1 MQLVAAVGR
10 PDAYAG
16 ELPVAYVQLKPG
28 RTATEA
34 ELIEFTRSRIG
45 ERAALP
51 KHIRIVPQLPLTPV
65 GKIFKPALKYAE
77 IKDLISAALRAA
89 GIEKHE
95 VSIGDV
101 PTKGVV
107 ISLAVARVEDD
118 AVARHVLGTF
128 SYPFSIQVTDAKTRG
143 GGRVRI
149 VRARHGI
156 WRSTMAKAATE
167 NVRPNRMSRQKQ
179 KTRSALI
186 NAALSVMALKGAD
199 ATTINDITEAA
210 DVGFGSFYN
219 HFLSKEEILEVVT
232 EHILERIAN
241 YIDGALGDISDPW
254 EILASSL
261 RLFVEIMI
269 ANPEWAQFTVRMSV
283 TPGHKHTQIFDRLYR
298 DIAKAESPAAHRSPI
313 PALRNTPSAAPCC
326 LW

>member
-1 MQLVAAVGR
+1 
-10 PDAYAG
+10 
-16 ELPVAYVQLKPG
+16 
-28 RTATEA
+28 
-34 ELIEFTRSRIG
+34 
-45 ERAALP
+45 
-51 KHIRIVPQLPLTPV
+51 
-65 GKIFKPALKYAE
+65 
-77 IKDLISAALRAA
+77 
-89 GIEKHE
+89 
-95 VSIGDV
+95 
-101 PTKGVV
+101 
-107 ISLAVARVEDD
+107 
-118 AVARHVLGTF
+118 
-128 SYPFSIQVTDAKTRG
+128 
-143 GGRVRI
+143 
-149 VRARHGI
+149 
-156 WRSTMAKAATE
+156 MAKAATE

-241 YIDGALGDISDPW
+241 YIDGALGGISDPW
-254 EILASSL
+254 EILASAL

-298 DIAKAESPAAHRSPI
+298 DIAKARESGGPPIADPGIAKHAVGGAVLFMVMALLKGELPAVNAPNRI
-313 PALRNTPSAAPCC
+313 AAAALRILGQTEDEIGRLIAKPLPKAGKIS
-326 LW
+326 LDD